1 MQSPGQVTSQLV
13 FHLEETKRYK
23 PEAKQF
29 KMELLNIFALL
40 VYIQIVQGFFNP
52 YQIPYLKAVPVLW
65 PYNHYYYTAYP
76 QQPKYFQ
83 VSLFFVTPSII
94 CKIVNH
100 NLRVARWF
108 RWNLFKNYKKT
119 AILEH

>member
-1 MQSPGQVTSQLV
+1 MEFIACCAIARSGHYSVGTSPGRDQEVQT
-13 FHLEETKRYK
+13 
-23 PEAKQF
+23 KQF

-83 VSLFFVTPSII
+83 VSLFSVAPSII
-94 CKIVNH
+94 CKNSSQD
-100 NLRVARWF
+100 N
-108 RWNLFKNYKKT
+108 NS
-119 AILEH
+119 